1 MNSMTGF
8 GYAEDEDSGVNLSVE
23 IKSLNNRFL
32 DLIISLPAS
41 ISVLEKQIREV
52 LHGGFVR
59 GRLEIAVRAR
69 DIEEPLDITV
79 DEAAAAE
86 WKAALERLSGFLGTR
101 EGVSLDLLTRQDGV
115 FRISRGRGPEVYWKI
130 LKPLLTSACAQVQ
143 ADRHREGEQLHRDI
157 ALQIARIRESL
168 ARIAERAQEIKAE
181 VEEALRSRF
190 HEILGDEAGEQRVL
204 LETASW
210 IARTD
215 INEEIV
221 RLEAHIEAFTEEAF
235 TEEAPSGADSF
246 APEAR
251 SAAEAPSAGVDVPP
265 AAGPAGRAA
274 KGRKLDFL
282 AQEMGREINT
292 IGSKTP
298 RADVSR
304 RVVEM
309 KDALEKV
316 REQLRNVE

>member
-52 LHGGFVR
+52 LHRGFVR

-69 DIEEPLDITV
+69 DVEEPLDITV

-86 WKAALERLSGFLGTR
+86 WKAALERLAGFLGTR

-115 FRISRGRGPEVYWKI
+115 FRISRGRSPEVYWKI
-130 LKPLLTSACAQVQ
+130 LKPLLTSACVQVQ
-143 ADRHREGEQLHRDI
+143 ADRHREGEQLQRDI

-168 ARIAERAQEIKAE
+168 ARIAERAQEIRAE

-251 SAAEAPSAGVDVPP
+251 SAAEAPSAGVDVSP